1 MKHISDIWQHWR
13 EIQPTAGRP
22 WRQALPGVIVLGVI
36 VAARLLGLFQ
46 ELELKMLDTLLR
58 WRPEEP
64 TDERILIIGIDEADI
79 QQLGTYPVPDGV
91 LAELVQTLESHNPRA
106 IGIDIFR
113 DMVVEPGHQELVD
126 TLAALPQVIGIEHI
140 LSNPPIAGPPSLPA
154 ERIGFVD
161 FPPDDDG
168 FVRRALLGSPNAVGE
183 FRFSLALRLAETY
196 LQPEGMPL
204 TNGVRDPWAMRFGD
218 TEFSSIPPHT
228 GGYVGADTG
237 GHQVLLNVRR
247 GANPFRQVSL
257 AEVWEG
263 NVDPD
268 WIQEAIVLVG
278 VTSPSVKDFINS
290 AAVVSDNPG
299 LVYGVV
305 MQAHATSQLVSAVL
319 DDRPMLRTW
328 PQGVEYLW
336 IILWGGVGMVLIRG
350 LASPS
355 RYLLVIGV
363 IGLAIAGLSYGLLVL
378 GGWWVP
384 LVPALVVFSVNGLVL
399 PGFYLYDQTLR
410 SRIEARQ
417 RAIDQTYTAIHNGP
431 LQTLALLLREA
442 DRLDWPQAVPR
453 LHQLNQE
460 LRDIRERL
468 PADPRRA
475 AEARTPL
482 HEDLWETYTATLQR
496 GQREFPGLQG
506 VKFQVVSFEPLKA
519 ANLSADDRQALCQFL
534 EEALLNVGKHGVGVS
549 RLTVVCQATDSEN
562 LIQVIDN
569 GQGQFDHP
577 SEPRAEGWGTQQAQ
591 QLARRLRGHFQ
602 RSFTEAGTCCELR
615 WPLPRPSRP
624 LC

>member
-1 MKHISDIWQHWR
+1 MNPLNTIRQNWR
-13 EIQPTAGRP
+13 EIQPTGGTP

-58 WRPEEP
+58 WRPAEP

-79 QQLGTYPVPDGV
+79 QQLGTYPVPDRI
-91 LAELVQTLESHNPRA
+91 LAELIQTLERHNPRA

-113 DMVVEPGHQELVD
+113 DMVVEPGHQELVE
-126 TLAALPQVIGIEHI
+126 TLAALPHVIGIEHI
-140 LSNPPIAGPPSLPA
+140 LSNPPIAAPPSLPA

-161 FPPDDDG
+161 FPTDDDG
-168 FVRRALLGSPNAVGE
+168 FVRRALLGSPNAVE
-183 FRFSLALRLAETY
+183 EYRFSLALRLTETY
-196 LQPEGMPL
+196 LQPEGMAL
-204 TNGVRDPWAMRFGD
+204 TNGVRDPWAKRFGD
-218 TEFSSIPPHT
+218 TEFSSIPSNT

-237 GHQVLLNVRR
+237 GHQVLLNGRR

-257 AEVWEG
+257 AEVLEG
-263 NVDPD
+263 RVDPD
-268 WIQEAIVLVG
+268 WIQDSIVLVG

-290 AAVVSDNPG
+290 AAVVSNNPG

-336 IILWGGVGMVLIRG
+336 IILWGGVGMVLIRS

-355 RYLLVIGV
+355 RYLLVMGV
-363 IGLAIAGLSYGLLVL
+363 VGLAIAALSYGLLVL

-384 LVPALVVFSVNGLVL
+384 LVPALVVFSLNGLVL

-431 LQTLALLLREA
+431 LQTLALLLRDA

-468 PADPRRA
+468 PADLRQTA
-475 AEARTPL
+475 TDLTPL

-506 VKFQVVSFEPLKA
+506 IKFQVVDFKPLNA
-519 ANLSADDRQALCQFL
+519 DYLSTEDRQALCQFL

-549 RLTVVCQATDSEN
+549 WLTVVCQATASEN
-562 LIQVIDN
+562 LIQVTDN
-569 GQGQFDHP
+569 GQGQLDP
-577 SEPRAEGWGTQQAQ
+577 LSEARVDGWGTQQAQ

-602 RSFTEAGTCCELR
+602 RRLTEVGTCCELR
-615 WPLPRPSRP
+615 WPLPRP
-624 LC
+624 

>member
-1 MKHISDIWQHWR
+1 MKR
-13 EIQPTAGRP
+13 FVPFQPLSSRP
-22 WRQALPGVIVLGVI
+22 LAWRQLLPGAVVLGVI
-36 VAARLLGLFQ
+36 IALRLLGLFQ

-58 WRPEEP
+58 WRPAEP
-64 TDERILIIGIDEADI
+64 TDERILIIGIDEVDI

-91 LAELVQTLESHNPRA
+91 LAELIQTLERHHPRA

-113 DMVVEPGHQELVD
+113 DMVVEPGHQDLVE
-126 TLAALPQVIGIEHI
+126 TLTALPQAIAIEYI
-140 LSNPPIAGPPSLPA
+140 LSNPPVAAPDYLPS
-154 ERIGFVD
+154 EQIGFVD
-161 FPPDDDG
+161 FPTDDDG

-183 FRFSLALRLAETY
+183 YRLSLALRLAETY

-204 TNGVRDPWAMRFGD
+204 TNGVRDPWAKRFGN

-237 GHQVLLNVRR
+237 GHQVLLNGRS
-247 GANPFRQVSL
+247 GATPFRQVSL
-257 AEVWEG
+257 AEVLADS
-263 NVDPD
+263 VDPD
-268 WIQEAIVLVG
+268 WIQDAIVLVG
-278 VTSPSVKDFINS
+278 ITSPSVKDFVNS
-290 AAVVSDNPG
+290 AAVVSDHPG
-299 LVYGVV
+299 QVYGVV
-305 MQAHATSQLVSAVL
+305 MHAHATSQLVSAVL

-328 PQGVEYLW
+328 PQEFEYLW
-336 IILWGGVGMVLIRG
+336 IIVWGGVGMVLIRG
-350 LASPS
+350 LKSPS
-355 RYLLVIGV
+355 RYLLMVGV

-384 LVPALVVFSVNGLVL
+384 LVPTLVVFSLNGLVL

-442 DRLDWPQAVPR
+442 DNLDWPQAVPR

-468 PADPRRA
+468 PADQRRVDA
-475 AEARTPL
+475 PQTPL

-506 VKFQVVSFEPLKA
+506 IKFRVVDFKPLNA
-519 ANLSADDRQALCQFL
+519 DHLSADDRQALCQFL

-549 RLTVVCQATDSEN
+549 RLTVVCQATADEN
-562 LIQVIDN
+562 LIQVTDN
-569 GQGQFDHP
+569 GQGQRDHS
-577 SEPRAEGWGTQQAQ
+577 SEPGVDGWGTQQAQ
-591 QLARRLRGHFQ
+591 QLARQLRGHFQ
-602 RSFTEAGTCCELR
+602 RRFTEAGTCCELR
-615 WPLPRPSRP
+615 WPSPR
-624 LC
+624 